1 MLSLIYLA
9 LSDNYKEIIMKL
21 KQGIL
26 SIIVGTFIALPLG
39 MAERT
44 LNTAYQTVKAT
55 KSEILC
61 LAKNIYYEAR
71 GEPVRGK
78 IAVAQVT
85 LNRVTHR
92 TEFDASICQ
101 VVYAKRQFSWT
112 DERVREPR
120 GEAWLEAQALAKLV
134 VQGVAYLPNFKGLY
148 FHNTTVNPSWNRT
161 KNLIAKIG
169 NHIFYA

>member
-1 MLSLIYLA
+1 MSVVMGTLI
-9 LSDNYKEIIMKL
+9 
-21 KQGIL
+21 
-26 SIIVGTFIALPLG
+26 TLPLG

-55 KSEILC
+55 KTELLC

-71 GEPVRGK
+71 GEPLHGK

-101 VVYAKRQFSWT
+101 VVYAKHQFSWT
-112 DERVREPR
+112 NESHKPPS
-120 GEAWLEAQALAKLV
+120 GAAWHEAQEIAKAV
-134 VQGVAYLPNFKGLY
+134 VNGFTHIPQFNALY
-148 FHNTTVNPSWNRT
+148 FHNLKVNPRWNRT
-161 KNLIAKIG
+161 KKIVARIG
-169 NHIFYA
+169 NHTFYA

>member
-1 MLSLIYLA
+1 MSTL
-9 LSDNYKEIIMKL
+9 
-21 KQGIL
+21 
-26 SIIVGTFIALPLG
+26 IALPLG

-55 KSEILC
+55 KSELLC

-71 GEPVRGK
+71 GEPLQGK

-92 TEFDASICQ
+92 TQFDASICQ
-101 VVYAKRQFSWT
+101 VVYAKHQFSWT
-112 DERVREPR
+112 MEKHREPR
-120 GEAWLEAQALAKLV
+120 GPEWLEAQALAKLV
-134 VQGVAYLPNFKGLY
+134 VQGVAYLPNFKALY
-148 FHNTTVNPSWNRT
+148 FHNLTVKPQWNKT
-161 KNLIAKIG
+161 KELVARIG

>member
-1 MLSLIYLA
+1 
-9 LSDNYKEIIMKL
+9 
-21 KQGIL
+21 
-26 SIIVGTFIALPLG
+26 

-55 KSEILC
+55 KAELLC

-71 GEPVRGK
+71 GESVYGK

-92 TEFDASICQ
+92 TQFDASICQ

-112 DERVREPR
+112 HEKHKLPS
-120 GEAWLEAQALAKLV
+120 GTAWQEAQLIAEAVINGLAHIPEFN
-134 VQGVAYLPNFKGLY
+134 ALY
-148 FHNTTVNPSWNRT
+148 FHTRQVNPIWNRN
-161 KNLIAKIG
+161 KKVIARIG
-169 NHIFYA
+169 NHTFYA

>member
-1 MLSLIYLA
+1 M
-9 LSDNYKEIIMKL
+9 
-21 KQGIL
+21 GI
-26 SIIVGTFIALPLG
+26 FIALPLG

-44 LNTAYQTVKAT
+44 LNTTYQTVKAT
-55 KSEILC
+55 NAEILC

-92 TEFDASICQ
+92 TEFQSSICG
-101 VVYAKRQFSWT
+101 VVYAKDQFSWT
-112 DERVREPR
+112 RERHKEPR
-120 GEAWLEAQALAKLV
+120 GEVWREAQALAKAV
-134 VQGVAYLPNFKGLY
+134 IIGTVHLPEFRALY
-148 FHNTTVNPSWNRT
+148 FHNLTVSPRWNKT
-161 KNLIAKIG
+161 KELVARIG